1 MANKRHWEIT
11 DCRIIYNDELRTF
24 VIDEYEVANSGK
36 GQIIGTNEQWILTD
50 NGE

>member
-1 MANKRHWEIT
+1 MSNKRHWEMT
-11 DCRIIYNDELRTF
+11 DWRIIYNDELGTF

-36 GQIIGTNEQWILTD
+36 GQIIGINGQWRLTD